1 MGDFIL
7 ISPNSPNHDLISQ
20 LQSAQTVHFASFLSL
35 THAIYFAE
43 LVGSLSLTL
52 IHLLMLSALLRL
64 EADHPHH
71 IIDLYLFAL
80 EWELFAVWAGYRFEH
95 FFL

>member
-1 MGDFIL
+1 MY
-7 ISPNSPNHDLISQ
+7 
-20 LQSAQTVHFASFLSL
+20 SL
-35 THAIYFAE
+35 MRFT
-43 LVGSLSLTL
+43 
-52 IHLLMLSALLRL
+52 LLRL

-80 EWELFAVWAGYRFEH
+80 EWELFAVRAGYRFEH